1 MLMPSYI
8 YTIKSWQFKEQF
20 NPISI
25 DINKQVCPWMSIYVC
40 LSVSVYYT
48 YVYIHKYMNIYY
60 IYTHSIIFIYIYKFL
75 EQKENG
81 MGMNDCKKLHE
92 EGEEVDIF

>member
-25 DINKQVCPWMSIYVC
+25 DINKQVCP
-40 LSVSVYYT
+40 
-48 YVYIHKYMNIYY
+48 
-60 IYTHSIIFIYIYKFL
+60 
-75 EQKENG
+75 
-81 MGMNDCKKLHE
+81 GMNDCKKLHE